1 MVLLIGYVKIAPLL
15 SLSLLHSKRSRK
27 HTFVFD
33 AVCFTPRKCV
43 TRINRKMNKKS
54 LAACGAARSDSAT
67 TQRVELKG
75 RSGHYVIAD
84 VVLGNLRLV
93 SALYNI

>member
-33 AVCFTPRKCV
+33 AVCFTLSV
-43 TRINRKMNKKS
+43 TRINHKMNKKKKLSTS
-54 LAACGAARSDSAT
+54 LAACGAV
-67 TQRVELKG
+67 QREAIAP
-75 RSGHYVIAD
+75 RPSG
-84 VVLGNLRLV
+84 L
-93 SALYNI
+93 S